1 MLFTLKQI
9 KRSKKYAFHAKKKEE
24 INIKYIKN
32 KILFRLYSDMQL
44 G

>member
-9 KRSKKYAFHAKKKEE
+9 KRSKKYAFHAKKEE
-24 INIKYIKN
+24 MNIKYIKN